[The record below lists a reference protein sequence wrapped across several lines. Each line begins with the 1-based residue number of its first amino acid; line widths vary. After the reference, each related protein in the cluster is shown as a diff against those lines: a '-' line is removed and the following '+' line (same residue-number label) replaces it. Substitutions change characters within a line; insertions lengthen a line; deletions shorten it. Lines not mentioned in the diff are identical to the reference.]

1 MTLGARDA
9 LGADLRDALVITRP
23 GYAVP
28 EIREDARVAVLETS
42 HPVPDEMSIAAGHRL
57 LAYVRDLPSGC
68 RVLALISGGTSSLVE
83 VLPDGVAVADLERA
97 NQWLLGSGL
106 DIFAINAVRRRMS
119 RIKDGGLLSR
129 LWGRRVLALYI
140 SDVPGDDPAWIG
152 SGLLARQESSLPQRL
167 PKWLTDLL
175 IHDASAA
182 APVEGVRH
190 EVIASLDQALDACC
204 DLART
209 AGMEVLRHQTRLDVS
224 VDEAALRIVSSLKE
238 GPEGV
243 QVWGG
248 EPTVRLPAKPGRGG
262 RNQHLALRCATAI
275 QGCGNLQ
282 ILCAA
287 TDGADGPG
295 EDAGALVDGESVQ
308 RGRDAGMDPEAC
320 LVRADSGSFLEAAGD
335 LIFTGPTSTNVN
347 DIVIGA
353 KGCKG

>member
-1 MTLGARDA
+1 
-9 LGADLRDALVITRP
+9 
-23 GYAVP
+23 
-28 EIREDARVAVLETS
+28 
-42 HPVPDEMSIAAGHRL
+42 
-57 LAYVRDLPSGC
+57 
-68 RVLALISGGTSSLVE
+68 
-83 VLPDGVAVADLERA
+83 
-97 NQWLLGSGL
+97 
-106 DIFAINAVRRRMS
+106 
-119 RIKDGGLLSR
+119 
-129 LWGRRVLALYI
+129 
-140 SDVPGDDPAWIG
+140 
-152 SGLLARQESSLPQRL
+152 
-167 PKWLTDLL
+167 
-175 IHDASAA
+175 
-182 APVEGVRH
+182 
-190 EVIASLDQALDACC
+190 
-204 DLART
+204 
-209 AGMEVLRHQTRLDVS
+209 MEVLRHQTRLDVS